1 MFCYFWEKGNG
12 WFHDTSIDFKVSG
25 SFSLLYNV
33 PDLIFKPRGLQIQ
46 IAMFVSEL
54 EAQKRSQLFTVF
66 WGEIVQLWRAQQ
78 HCLRQS
84 YTPFSQIHHP
94 FCGLFSSHK
103 FAVKSNSTLFF
114 PFPLLSLLLDQKL
127 EQCPQIFDLS
137 FRKSYWPFFLIFLP
151 SFSSSSLPSS
161 PHPVYFNSVVL
172 L

>member
-1 MFCYFWEKGNG
+1 MFCYFWGKGNG

-33 PDLIFKPRGLQIQ
+33 PDLIFKPRRLQMQ

-66 WGEIVQLWRAQQ
+66 WGETVQLWRAQQ

-84 YTPFSQIHHP
+84 YTPFSQTHHP
-94 FCGLFSSHK
+94 FCGLFTSHE
-103 FAVKSNSTLFF
+103 FAVKSNSTLLFL
-114 PFPLLSLLLDQKL
+114 FPLLSLLLDQKF
-127 EQCPQIFDLS
+127 EPCPQIFDLS
-137 FRKSYWPFFLIFLP
+137 FRKSHWPFFFIFSL
-151 SFSSSSLPSS
+151 SSSSSLPPS
-161 PHPVYFNSVVL
+161 PCPVYFSSVVL